1 MLTDLTGVSPL
12 DLSGLFKIAPFNP
25 MDIINESANNMMS
38 QLQAATNVRGLLDTV
53 RGGIALD
60 IANLDLSAMQSY
72 ATDMLS
78 HAQDMFVT
86 GFTAPALT
94 SIMPSAVTNPLS
106 SDLLGGLTGELTA
119 NSLTQG
125 LFNEG
130 KDLLG
135 GGLTSALGGSG
146 LSSLTGGLSS
156 AMGGGLSSLTSGAS
170 GLLSGDLS
178 SLASGA
184 EGLLNSGLGDLAVS
198 GAGMYISAM
207 TGGVVPP
214 TIASSVVGTVADA
227 GLGIIQGETP
237 SLSSIGSDL
246 VGNVVSGYTGGLL
259 GGSGATSLITG
270 ALSGS
275 SGLTSTLASSINGM
289 QLGSNSMTSI
299 LGETTASSIFSDITG
314 GTFEGITDKVL
325 DSVGG
330 SVVDAISNNGSFDL
344 SNITSAATSFAKSVG
359 GDVLESVGGINLS
372 DTSSLVDGIIT
383 KGLDVAKN
391 AGDVS
396 TFGKLLDNFSKDKGI
411 FSSDIIS
418 MAENVINN
426 PYNLSNYTNLI
437 DDLGIDVGGILSK
450 GASYGCEA
458 VKSTVGD
465 VAEALGVDRSI
476 VNNVSKLMN
485 EATDSKLFNKLTN
498 VGDRIAKE
506 VLKDDETYRQL
517 SALKDVGEVVFS
529 KNGSSNSYNSGR
541 SSYRKLSRAAEQI
554 FNNGKSFGDNTGTKW
569 RFDSDITKA
578 IDEARWVLR

>member
-38 QLQAATNVRGLLDTV
+38 QLQSATNVRGLLDTV

-135 GGLTSALGGSG
+135 GGLASALGGSG

-214 TIASSVVGTVADA
+214 TIASSVVGTVADT

-426 PYNLSNYTNLI
+426 PYNLSNYTDLI

-476 VNNVSKLMN
+476 VDNVSKLMN

-506 VLKDDETYRQL
+506 VLDDETYRQL
-517 SALKDVGEVVFS
+517 DALKDVGEVVFS

>member
-135 GGLTSALGGSG
+135 GGLASALGGSG

-275 SGLTSTLASSINGM
+275 SGLTSTLASSISGM

-330 SVVDAISNNGSFDL
+330 SVVNAISNNGSFDL

-476 VNNVSKLMN
+476 VDNVSKLMN

-506 VLKDDETYRQL
+506 VLDDETYRQL
-517 SALKDVGEVVFS
+517 DALKDVGEVVFS

>member
-72 ATDMLS
+72 ATDMMS

-135 GGLTSALGGSG
+135 GGLASALGGSG

-214 TIASSVVGTVADA
+214 TIASSVVGTVADT

-426 PYNLSNYTNLI
+426 PYNLSNYTDLI

-506 VLKDDETYRQL
+506 VLDDETYRQL
-517 SALKDVGEVVFS
+517 DALKDVGEVVFS

-578 IDEARWVLR
+578 IDEARRILR

>member
-135 GGLTSALGGSG
+135 GGLASALGGSG

-214 TIASSVVGTVADA
+214 TIASSVVGTVADT

-383 KGLDVAKN
+383 KGLNVAKN

-426 PYNLSNYTNLI
+426 PYNLSNYTDLI
-437 DDLGIDVGGILSK
+437 DDLGINVGDVLSK
-450 GASYGCEA
+450 GASYGCVA

-506 VLKDDETYRQL
+506 VLDDETYRQL
-517 SALKDVGEVVFS
+517 DALKDVGEVVFS

>member
-12 DLSGLFKIAPFNP
+12 DPSRLFKIAPFNP

-38 QLQAATNVRGLLDTV
+38 QLQSATNVRGLLDTV
-53 RGGIALD
+53 RGRIALD

-135 GGLTSALGGSG
+135 RGLA
-146 LSSLTGGLSS
+146 
-156 AMGGGLSSLTSGAS
+156 
-170 GLLSGDLS
+170 

-184 EGLLNSGLGDLAVS
+184 EGLLNSRLGDRAVS
-198 GAGMYISAM
+198 GAGMYVSAM

-214 TIASSVVGTVADA
+214 TIASSVVGTVVDA

-246 VGNVVSGYTGGLL
+246 VGNVVSGYTRGLL

-314 GTFEGITDKVL
+314 GTFEGIMDKVL
-325 DSVGG
+325 DSVGD

-359 GDVLESVGGINLS
+359 GDVLKRVGGINLS
-372 DTSSLVDGIIT
+372 DTSSLVDSIIT

-426 PYNLSNYTNLI
+426 PYNLSNYTDLI

-450 GASYGCEA
+450 GVSYGCKA

-506 VLKDDETYRQL
+506 VLDDETYRQL
-517 SALKDVGEVVFS
+517 DALKDVGEVVFS

-578 IDEARWVLR
+578 IDEARRVLR

>member
-53 RGGIALD
+53 RDGIALD
-60 IANLDLSAMQSY
+60 IANLDLSAVQSY

-135 GGLTSALGGSG
+135 GGLASALGGSG

-156 AMGGGLSSLTSGAS
+156 AMGGGLSSLTSG
-170 GLLSGDLS
+170 
-178 SLASGA
+178 ASGA

-426 PYNLSNYTNLI
+426 PYNLSNYTDLI

-476 VNNVSKLMN
+476 VDNVSKLMN

-506 VLKDDETYRQL
+506 VLDDETYRQL
-517 SALKDVGEVVFS
+517 DALKDVGEVVFS

>member
-1 MLTDLTGVSPL
+1 
-12 DLSGLFKIAPFNP
+12 
-25 MDIINESANNMMS
+25 
-38 QLQAATNVRGLLDTV
+38 
-53 RGGIALD
+53 
-60 IANLDLSAMQSY
+60 
-72 ATDMLS
+72 MLS

-135 GGLTSALGGSG
+135 GGLASALGGSG

-198 GAGMYISAM
+198 GAGMYVSAM

-344 SNITSAATSFAKSVG
+344 NNITSAATSFAKSVG

-426 PYNLSNYTNLI
+426 PYNLSNYTDLI

-506 VLKDDETYRQL
+506 VLDDETYRQL
-517 SALKDVGEVVFS
+517 DALKDVGEVVFS

>member
-1 MLTDLTGVSPL
+1 MLTDLTGISPL

-25 MDIINESANNMMS
+25 MDTLTESSNNMMS
-38 QLQAATNVRGLLDTV
+38 QLQAATSVRNQLDSI
-53 RGGIALD
+53 RGTIALD
-60 IANLDLSAMQSY
+60 IANMDLSAMQSY
-72 ATDMLS
+72 ATDALS

-94 SIMPSAVTNPLS
+94 AIVPEAVTNPLS
-106 SDLLGGLTGELTA
+106 SDLLGGLTGELTGSA
-119 NSLTQG
+119 LTSG

-130 KDLLG
+130 KNLLG
-135 GGLTSALGGSG
+135 
-146 LSSLTGGLSS
+146 
-156 AMGGGLSSLTSGAS
+156 
-170 GLLSGDLS
+170 GDLS

-184 EGLLNSGLGDLAVS
+184 EGLLDSGLGNIAVA
-198 GAGMYISAM
+198 GAGMYVSAM

-214 TIASSVVGTVADA
+214 TIASAVVGTVADA
-227 GLGIIQGETP
+227 GLGVIQGETP
-237 SLSSIGSDL
+237 SLSSLGSDL
-246 VGNVVSGYTGGLL
+246 AGNVVSGYTGGLL
-259 GGSGATSLITG
+259 GGSGASSLISG

-426 PYNLSNYTNLI
+426 PYNLSNYTDLI

-476 VNNVSKLMN
+476 VDNVSKLMN

-506 VLKDDETYRQL
+506 VLDDETYRQL
-517 SALKDVGEVVFS
+517 DALKDVGEVVFS

>member
-38 QLQAATNVRGLLDTV
+38 QLQSATNVRGLLDTV

-135 GGLTSALGGSG
+135 GGLASALGGSG

-198 GAGMYISAM
+198 GAGMYVSAM

-344 SNITSAATSFAKSVG
+344 TNITSAATSFAKSVG

-506 VLKDDETYRQL
+506 VLDDETYRQL
-517 SALKDVGEVVFS
+517 DALKDVGEVVFS

>member
-72 ATDMLS
+72 ATDMMS

-135 GGLTSALGGSG
+135 GGLASALGGSG

-214 TIASSVVGTVADA
+214 TIASSVVGTVADT

-426 PYNLSNYTNLI
+426 PYNLSNYTDLI

-476 VNNVSKLMN
+476 VDNVSKLMN

-506 VLKDDETYRQL
+506 VLDDETYRQL
-517 SALKDVGEVVFS
+517 DALKDVGEVVFS

>member
-1 MLTDLTGVSPL
+1 MLTDLTGISPL

-25 MDIINESANNMMS
+25 MDTLTESSNNMMA
-38 QLQAATNVRGLLDTV
+38 QLQSATSVRNQLDSI
-53 RGGIALD
+53 RGTIALD
-60 IANLDLSAMQSY
+60 IANMDLSAMQSY
-72 ATDMLS
+72 ATDALS
-78 HAQDMFVT
+78 HSQDMFVT

-94 SIMPSAVTNPLS
+94 AIVPEAVTNPLS
-106 SDLLGGLTGELTA
+106 SDLLGGLTGELTGSA
-119 NSLTQG
+119 LTSG

-135 GGLTSALGGSG
+135 
-146 LSSLTGGLSS
+146 
-156 AMGGGLSSLTSGAS
+156 
-170 GLLSGDLS
+170 GDLS

-184 EGLLNSGLGDLAVS
+184 EGLLDSGLGDIAVA
-198 GAGMYISAM
+198 GAGMYVSAM
-207 TGGVVPP
+207 TGGVIPP
-214 TIASSVVGTVADA
+214 TIASAVVGTVADV
-227 GLGIIQGETP
+227 GLGVIQGETP

-259 GGSGATSLITG
+259 GGSGASSLISG

-299 LGETTASSIFSDITG
+299 LGETTSSSIFGDITG

-325 DSVGG
+325 NSVGS
-330 SVVDAISNNGSFDL
+330 SVVDTISNNGSFDI
-344 SNITSAATSFAKSVG
+344 SNITSVATSFTKSVG

-372 DTSSLVDGIIT
+372 DTGSLVDGIIT
-383 KGLDVAKN
+383 KGLDVAKSS
-391 AGDVS
+391 GDVS

-411 FSSDIIS
+411 FSSDIID

-426 PYNLSNYTNLI
+426 PYNLNNYTDLI
-437 DDLGIDVGGILSK
+437 DDLGINVGDVLSK

-465 VAEALGVDRSI
+465 VAEALGVDRS
-476 VNNVSKLMN
+476 VVDNVSDMLNK
-485 EATDSKLFNKLTN
+485 ATDSKLFNKLTN
-498 VGDRIAKE
+498 VGDRIARE
-506 VLKDDETYRQL
+506 VLDDETYRQL
-517 SALKDVGEVVFS
+517 DALKDVGEVVFS

-554 FNNGKSFGDNTGTKW
+554 FNNGKSFGNNTGTQW

-578 IDEARWVLR
+578 IDEARRILR

>member
-135 GGLTSALGGSG
+135 GGLASALGGSG

-214 TIASSVVGTVADA
+214 TIASSVVGTVADT

-426 PYNLSNYTNLI
+426 PYNLSNYTDLI

-476 VNNVSKLMN
+476 VDNVSKLMN
-485 EATDSKLFNKLTN
+485 EATDSKFFNKLTN

-506 VLKDDETYRQL
+506 VLDDETYRQL
-517 SALKDVGEVVFS
+517 DALKDVGEVVFS

>member
-135 GGLTSALGGSG
+135 GGLASALGGSG

-214 TIASSVVGTVADA
+214 TIASSVVGTVADT

-383 KGLDVAKN
+383 KGLNVAKN

-506 VLKDDETYRQL
+506 VLDDETYRQL
-517 SALKDVGEVVFS
+517 DALKDVGEVVFS

>member
-1 MLTDLTGVSPL
+1 MLTDLTGISPL
-12 DLSGLFKIAPFNP
+12 DLSGMFKIAPFNP
-25 MDIINESANNMMS
+25 MDTLTESSNNMMS
-38 QLQAATNVRGLLDTV
+38 QLQAATSVRNQLDSVRGT
-53 RGGIALD
+53 IALD
-60 IANLDLSAMQSY
+60 IANMDLSAMQSY
-72 ATDMLS
+72 ATDTMS

-94 SIMPSAVTNPLS
+94 AIVPEAVTNPLS
-106 SDLLGGLTGELTA
+106 SDLLGGLTGELTGSA
-119 NSLTQG
+119 LTSG

-135 GGLTSALGGSG
+135 
-146 LSSLTGGLSS
+146 
-156 AMGGGLSSLTSGAS
+156 
-170 GLLSGDLS
+170 GDLS

-184 EGLLNSGLGDLAVS
+184 EGLLDSGLGDIAVA
-198 GAGMYISAM
+198 GAGMYVSAM
-207 TGGVVPP
+207 TGGVIPP
-214 TIASSVVGTVADA
+214 TIASAVVGTVADV
-227 GLGIIQGETP
+227 GLGVIQGETP

-259 GGSGATSLITG
+259 GGSGASSLISG

-299 LGETTASSIFSDITG
+299 LGETTSSSIFGDITG

-325 DSVGG
+325 NSVGS
-330 SVVDAISNNGSFDL
+330 SVVDTISNNGSFDI
-344 SNITSAATSFAKSVG
+344 SNITSVATSFTKSVG

-372 DTSSLVDGIIT
+372 DTGSLVDGIIT
-383 KGLDVAKN
+383 KGLDVAKSS
-391 AGDVS
+391 GDVS

-411 FSSDIIS
+411 FSSDIID

-426 PYNLSNYTNLI
+426 PYNLNNYTDLI
-437 DDLGIDVGGILSK
+437 DDLGINVGDVLSK

-465 VAEALGVDRSI
+465 VAEALGVDRS
-476 VNNVSKLMN
+476 VVDNVSDMLNK
-485 EATDSKLFNKLTN
+485 ATDSKLFNKLTN
-498 VGDRIAKE
+498 VGDRIARE
-506 VLKDDETYRQL
+506 VLDDETYRQL
-517 SALKDVGEVVFS
+517 DALKDVGEVVFS

-554 FNNGKSFGDNTGTKW
+554 FNNGKSFGNNTGTQW

-578 IDEARWVLR
+578 IDEARRILR

>member
-38 QLQAATNVRGLLDTV
+38 QLQSATNVRGLLDTV

-135 GGLTSALGGSG
+135 GGLASALGGSG

-198 GAGMYISAM
+198 GAGMYVSAM

-330 SVVDAISNNGSFDL
+330 SVVNAISNNGSFDL

-426 PYNLSNYTNLI
+426 PYNLSNYTDLI

-476 VNNVSKLMN
+476 VDNVSKLMN

-506 VLKDDETYRQL
+506 VLDDETYRQL
-517 SALKDVGEVVFS
+517 DALKDVGEVVFS

-554 FNNGKSFGDNTGTKW
+554 FNNGKSFGDNTGIKW

>member
-1 MLTDLTGVSPL
+1 MLTDLTGISPL

-25 MDIINESANNMMS
+25 MDTLTESSNNMMS
-38 QLQAATNVRGLLDTV
+38 QLQAATSVRNQLDSI
-53 RGGIALD
+53 RGTIALD
-60 IANLDLSAMQSY
+60 IANMDLSAMQSY
-72 ATDMLS
+72 ATDALS

-94 SIMPSAVTNPLS
+94 AIVPEAVTNPLS
-106 SDLLGGLTGELTA
+106 SDLLGGLTGELTGSA
-119 NSLTQG
+119 LTSG

-130 KDLLG
+130 KNLLG
-135 GGLTSALGGSG
+135 
-146 LSSLTGGLSS
+146 
-156 AMGGGLSSLTSGAS
+156 
-170 GLLSGDLS
+170 GDLS

-184 EGLLNSGLGDLAVS
+184 EGLLDSGLGNIAVA
-198 GAGMYISAM
+198 GAGMYVSAM

-214 TIASSVVGTVADA
+214 TIASAVVGTVADA
-227 GLGIIQGETP
+227 GLGVIQGETP
-237 SLSSIGSDL
+237 SLSSLGSDL
-246 VGNVVSGYTGGLL
+246 AGNVVSGYTGGLL
-259 GGSGATSLITG
+259 GGSGASSLISG

-299 LGETTASSIFSDITG
+299 LGETTASSIFGDITG

-325 DSVGG
+325 NSVGS
-330 SVVDAISNNGSFDL
+330 SVVDTISNNGSFDI
-344 SNITSAATSFAKSVG
+344 SNITSVATSFTKSVG

-372 DTSSLVDGIIT
+372 DTGSLVDGIIT
-383 KGLDVAKN
+383 KGLDVAKSS
-391 AGDVS
+391 GDVS

-411 FSSDIIS
+411 FSSDIID

-426 PYNLSNYTNLI
+426 PYNLSNYTDLI
-437 DDLGIDVGGILSK
+437 DDLGIKVGDVLSK
-450 GASYGCEA
+450 GASYGCKA
-458 VKSTVGD
+458 VKSTIGD
-465 VAEALGVDRSI
+465 VAEALGVNQSI
-476 VNNVSKLMN
+476 VVNVSKLMS

-498 VGDRIAKE
+498 VGDRIARK
-506 VLKDDETYRQL
+506 VLDDETYRQL
-517 SALKDVGEVVFS
+517 DALKDVGEVVFS

-554 FNNGKSFGDNTGTKW
+554 FNNGKSFGNNTGTKW

>member
-72 ATDMLS
+72 ATDMMS

-135 GGLTSALGGSG
+135 GGLASALGGSG

-214 TIASSVVGTVADA
+214 TIASSVVGTVADT

-426 PYNLSNYTNLI
+426 PYNLSNYTDLI

-506 VLKDDETYRQL
+506 VLDDETYRQL
-517 SALKDVGEVVFS
+517 DALKDVGEVVFS

-554 FNNGKSFGDNTGTKW
+554 FNNGKSFGNNTGTKW

-578 IDEARWVLR
+578 IDEARRILR